1 MSDSNASNFST
12 ASNPSSGAAVGSQ
25 SQQPDFQQLAALLG
39 NLMPLLLHF
48 QSQVRESPFQ
58 AALGNAMVP
67 EPVLDHYAA
76 VSLTEDIIAGSLRSL
91 SGYLEANAGQNA
103 SLNNCVPIVAQATH
117 CFAAHNYAQAFNLIW
132 AAYRAITTIRAVDP
146 RIPPLRPGGQQPQS
160 DQPSSIH

>member
-103 SLNNCVPIVAQATH
+103 SLNNCVPIVA
-117 CFAAHNYAQAFNLIW
+117 
-132 AAYRAITTIRAVDP
+132 
-146 RIPPLRPGGQQPQS
+146 
-160 DQPSSIH
+160 

>member
-1 MSDSNASNFST
+1 MSESNPSNFT
-12 ASNPSSGAAVGSQ
+12 ASNPSSGAAAGSQ
-25 SQQPDFQQLAALLG
+25 PHPPDFQQLAALLG

-48 QSQVRESPFQ
+48 QSQEPPFQ
-58 AALGNAMVP
+58 TVLGNAMVP
-67 EPVLDHYAA
+67 EAVLDHYAA
-76 VSLTEDIIAGSLRSL
+76 TSLVENIIAGSLRTL

-103 SLNNCVPIVAQATH
+103 SLNNCLPIVAQATH

-146 RIPPLRPGGQQPQS
+146 RIPPLPPGGQPQS